1 MLLLAVAALAA
12 CNATKHLPSGAY
24 LLTKNQ
30 VEIEKEPE
38 LPKEDQITKLELDK
52 YIRQQPNKRFLGT
65 NLPDL
70 DLFAGRYCQKQRLEP
85 LQTAARGRSGAARLS
100 PNGHSRPA
108 G

>member
-1 MLLLAVAALAA
+1 MLLLAAAALAA

-52 YIRQQPNKRFLGT
+52 YIRQQPNKRFLASNG
-65 NLPDL
+65 
-70 DLFAGRYCQKQRLEP
+70 GSGP
-85 LQTAARGRSGAARLS
+85 LRCCSTQPKR
-100 PNGHSRPA
+100 HSRPA
-108 G
+108 V